1 MSNITE
7 KQAAL
12 LSYIKKYTTHNG
24 YAPSLREMADH
35 MGLGA
40 VSTVHQHLVA
50 LRSKGLID
58 SVSRKDRNTRV
69 HNIPKLIRIPLL
81 GEIAA
86 GLPIEPLEDPEPIFV
101 STDLV
106 KSPHGHYALKVCGNS
121 MIEDNIENGDT
132 VIIKSQNYMSSPKD
146 TIVAIVNGGATLKK
160 FGGIDEN
167 GQVTLLPRNS
177 TMNPIIVDSSEFEI
191 RGVLVGLVRSV

>member
-1 MSNITE
+1 
-7 KQAAL
+7 
-12 LSYIKKYTTHNG
+12 
-24 YAPSLREMADH
+24 

-50 LRSKGLID
+50 LRKKGLID
-58 SVSRKDRNTRV
+58 STSRKDRNTRV
-69 HNIPKLIRIPLL
+69 HNIPKLVRIPLL

-86 GLPIEPLEDPEPIFV
+86 GLPIDIFEDPEPIFV

-106 KSPHGHYALKVCGNS
+106 KSSFGHYALKVVGNS

-132 VIIKSQNYMSSPKD
+132 VVIRVQNYLSNPKE
-146 TIVAIVNGGATLKK
+146 TIVAIVDGGATLKR
-160 FGGIDEN
+160 FGGIDSE

-177 TMNPIIVDSSEFEI
+177 KMNPIFVNANDFEV
-191 RGVLVGLVRSV
+191 RGVFVGLVRSM

>member
-7 KQAAL
+7 KQAEL
-12 LSYIKKYTTHNG
+12 LSYIKKYSSHHG
-24 YAPSLREMADH
+24 YAPSLKEMAEH

-50 LRSKGLID
+50 LRRKGLID

-69 HNIPKLIRIPLL
+69 HNIPKLVRIPLL

-86 GLPIEPLEDPEPIFV
+86 GLPIEPFEDPEPIFV

-106 KSPHGHYALKVCGNS
+106 KSPHGHYALKVVGNS

-132 VIIKSQNYMSSPKD
+132 VIIKSQNYVSDPRQ
-146 TIVAIVNGGATLKK
+146 TIVAIASGGATLKK
-160 FGGIDEN
+160 FGGVDDD
-167 GQVTLLPRNS
+167 GQVTLLPRNPGVK
-177 TMNPIIVDSSEFEI
+177 PIFVDASEFEI
-191 RGVLVGLVRSV
+191 RGVLVGLLRST